1 MNKDYLQLALATF
14 NGGMWYG
21 WKTHDDNGNK
31 IPNDQRMCYECIKII
46 KNGATM
52 PSKAEVDAKIQE
64 LKDAEAKKIADK
76 ESANAKLKAL
86 GLTDDEIEAF
96 KS

>member
-1 MNKDYLQLALATF
+1 MILKILHALPYYAESETIEIAK
-14 NGGMWYG
+14 G
-21 WKTHDDNGNK
+21 KHK
-31 IPNDQRMCYECIKII
+31 IPQTFVE
-46 KNGATM
+46 GFEL
-52 PSKAEVDAKIQE
+52 SKIQE
-64 LKDAEAKKIADK
+64 LKDAETKKIADK